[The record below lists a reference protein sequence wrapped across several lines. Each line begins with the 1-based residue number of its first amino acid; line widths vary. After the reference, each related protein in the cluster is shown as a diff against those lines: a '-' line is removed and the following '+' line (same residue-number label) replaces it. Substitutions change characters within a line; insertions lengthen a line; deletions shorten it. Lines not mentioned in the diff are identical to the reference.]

1 MREGL
6 AAAPLRRGLGCC
18 GSRSLSGRTFGERKG
33 LLHDHTGAGAEGV
46 MPAGAL
52 PGHLVPPS

>member
-1 MREGL
+1 MGEGL
-6 AAAPLRRGLGCC
+6 AAAPRRGGLGCC
-18 GSRSLSGRTFGERKG
+18 GSHSLSCGTFGERKG
-33 LLHDHTGAGAEGV
+33 LLHDHTGAGAEWV